1 MQLGHG
7 PPALAGWLRARG
19 VRLAPRPVWTPA
31 DERTARALARQLD
44 DVVGADAV
52 GGRLPALT
60 HQPQDTVGPEELRV
74 ERR

>member
-7 PPALAGWLRARG
+7 PPALTRWLLARG
-19 VRLAPRPVWTPA
+19 VGLAPRPVWTPA

-44 DVVGADAV
+44 DVVGPHAV
-52 GGRLPALT
+52 GGRLTPLT
-60 HQPQDTVGPEELRV
+60 HQPQDTVGAVELRV